1 MHSFIRHSSDTNNGM
16 HSSHICN
23 FTSGI
28 CVSKIR
34 PKQVLQQNLDIAL
47 VHDSNLFMTRSC
59 APQELPR
66 VLGRKEAGFMTY
78 ISVFKFNAD
87 R

>member
-1 MHSFIRHSSDTNNGM
+1 MHSFIRHSSDTNNGT

-28 CVSKIR
+28 CVSKK
-34 PKQVLQQNLDIAL
+34 PPNQVFLQQNLDIAL
-47 VHDSNLFMTRSC
+47 VHDSNLFMTRTC

-66 VLGRKEAGFMTY
+66 VVAREKESWLHD
-78 ISVFKFNAD
+78 ID
-87 R
+87 LCL